1 MFETEPLPAEHP
13 FWTMDNVLV
22 LPHLGS
28 IAVPEIAARDVVE
41 NIRRL
46 ASGKTLLNIVDRA
59 KGY

>member
-1 MFETEPLPAEHP
+1 
-13 FWTMDNVLV
+13 MDNVLV
-22 LPHLGS
+22 LPHTGS

-46 ASGKTLLNIVDRA
+46 ETGQPFLNIVDRA